1 MINKKGNA
9 IVILCIIVIVI
20 LGLVFFI
27 ARPKKSENNAKKIVN
42 NTTSES
48 SKFGKYEL
56 IYSLTPEK
64 MRNMSSE
71 ELVSFRKL
79 KKEYE
84 NDVKEG
90 KIKPIVPKYIEDTNA
105 AYHKELEE
113 YNEAHKEEIMEKER
127 EMKLEDEKRKR
138 RYKESREKIVKGIPA
153 WCWKD
158 FDWLEDYEEKT
169 MEVLKKE
176 SLPDSSKYGKYEL
189 IYTLTPEKVR
199 AMSKEEI
206 EKLKELKADYDID
219 VESLEMK
226 PIVSRYVEIQNELVE
241 KAESIEGKKFL
252 AKLISDLKE
261 EIADEQEFLET
272 ITNEKEYNKR
282 IKEYENNLRKHEKD
296 EETIKQK
303 IESLK
308 ETDKKLIKRSKI
320 KLEEYEEKLKE
331 LSEAYNKTKDE
342 E

>member
-1 MINKKGNA
+1 MINKKGN
-9 IVILCIIVIVI
+9 IVVVCITVMVIVV
-20 LGLVFFI
+20 LVFFI
-27 ARPKKSENNAKKIVN
+27 ARPNKIENNTKTIVS

-48 SKFGKYEL
+48 SKYGKYEL

-84 NDVKEG
+84 NDVKDG
-90 KIKPIVPKYIEDTNA
+90 KIKPIVPKYIQDTNT
-105 AYHKELEE
+105 AYQKELEE

-127 EMKLEDEKRKR
+127 KMKLSSEERER
-138 RYKESREKIVKGIPA
+138 RYKKSREKLVEGIPV
-153 WCWKD
+153 WCWND
-158 FDWLEDYEEKT
+158 FDWLKDYEEKT

-176 SLPDSSKYGKYEL
+176 SLPDSSKYGKYEW

-206 EKLKELKADYDID
+206 EKLKELKLDYDTE
-219 VESLEMK
+219 VEFYGMK
-226 PIVSRYVEIQNELVE
+226 PIVSRYVEIQNELVK

-261 EIADEQEFLET
+261 EIADEQEFLEEM
-272 ITNEKEYNKR
+272 TNEKKYNKR
-282 IKEYENNLRKHEKD
+282 IKEYENNLRKNGKD

-331 LSEAYNKTKDE
+331 LSESYNKTKDE